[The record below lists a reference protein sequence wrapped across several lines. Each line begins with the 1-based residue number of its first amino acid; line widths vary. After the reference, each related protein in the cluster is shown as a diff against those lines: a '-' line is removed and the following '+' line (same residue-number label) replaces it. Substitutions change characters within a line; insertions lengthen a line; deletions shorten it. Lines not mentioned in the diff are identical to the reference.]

1 MERGFEIFRFA
12 HFRFPKIGRNAGAT
26 VAVCMEPSKLRRFR
40 GTGLSDEDDAIVSIA
55 FCSPRE
61 DRFSRSEGR
70 RTAVRK
76 MAHLGSRSSIKQV
89 VVVNKSDWRE
99 MIATAFEAVELPWEY
114 KQALGLKSPRDKVD
128 KILETLL
135 EESC

>member
-1 MERGFEIFRFA
+1 MERGFEIFKFA
-12 HFRFPKIGRNAGAT
+12 HFRFPRIGRNAGAT

-55 FCSPRE
+55 FCSPSE
-61 DRFSRSEGR
+61 DRFSRSIGR
-70 RTAVRK
+70 RVAVRK
-76 MAHLGSRSSIKQV
+76 MAYLGSIKQV
-89 VVVNKSDWRE
+89 VVVDKSDWRE